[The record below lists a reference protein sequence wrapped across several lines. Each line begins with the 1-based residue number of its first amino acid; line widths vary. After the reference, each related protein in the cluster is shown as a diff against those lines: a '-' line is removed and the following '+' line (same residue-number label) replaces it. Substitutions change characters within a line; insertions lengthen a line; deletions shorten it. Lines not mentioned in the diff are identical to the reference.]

1 MSNILVVYFSAT
13 GVNAKLATGLAK
25 RLNADVYEI
34 QPKEPYT
41 EKDLNWVNPLSR
53 TMKEYVSKK
62 EPEIKGKVENM
73 EQYDTLIIG
82 APIWFFKAP
91 NIVNRFMKEYDF
103 TGKKIGLFVT
113 SHKAG
118 VEKAEEA
125 LQKICPKA
133 NWKKGILANNKTVDD
148 LMVWAEKVVN

>member
-1 MSNILVVYFSAT
+1 
-13 GVNAKLATGLAK
+13 
-25 RLNADVYEI
+25 
-34 QPKEPYT
+34 
-41 EKDLNWVNPLSR
+41 
-53 TMKEYVSKK
+53 
-62 EPEIKGKVENM
+62 M
-73 EQYDTLIIG
+73 EQYDTIIIG

-113 SHKAG
+113 SHKTG
-118 VEKAEEA
+118 VEKAEET

>member
-73 EQYDTLIIG
+73 KQYDTIIIG

-103 TGKKIGLFVT
+103 TGKKI
-113 SHKAG
+113 
-118 VEKAEEA
+118 
-125 LQKICPKA
+125 
-133 NWKKGILANNKTVDD
+133 
-148 LMVWAEKVVN
+148 